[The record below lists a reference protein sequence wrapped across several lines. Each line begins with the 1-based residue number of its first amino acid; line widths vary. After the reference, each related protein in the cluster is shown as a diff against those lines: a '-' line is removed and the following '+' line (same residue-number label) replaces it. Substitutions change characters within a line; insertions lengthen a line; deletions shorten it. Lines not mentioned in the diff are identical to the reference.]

1 MQEVYYRSGGLRIN
15 PNLYDS
21 GRVCLSLLNTWSGEG
36 CEKWIPYK
44 SSMLQVLVSI
54 QALVLNAKP
63 FFNEPAYAEIKST
76 PDVEKRSLIYNEGA
90 FILSCRTMLYL
101 VRNPPKVC
109 STLSFLLFC
118 IIVKVSTHI
127 IRKLQILYM
136 TLAFTMVVLAF

>member
-21 GRVCLSLLNTWSGEG
+21 GRVCLSLLHTWSGEG

-63 FFNEPAYAEIKST
+63 FFNEPVYAEIKST

-90 FILSCRTMLYL
+90 FVLSCRTMLYL

-109 STLSFLLFC
+109 ATLSFL
-118 IIVKVSTHI
+118 
-127 IRKLQILYM
+127 
-136 TLAFTMVVLAF
+136 